1 MKRSSCLAWLV
12 GALTLTTATTALAA
26 PPTGT
31 EQQPVKQVAQ
41 VWPAAQQDG
50 DGSGSPTAPS
60 TAPAPADGASTTPQP
75 AISVGTSTS
84 TTPTADKAP
93 ESAPAPE
100 KKPAPRPFA
109 GSSLFIQ
116 NSMSTGTVFR
126 GQTQDY
132 NPTVESSF
140 WFLPR
145 YAIND
150 AFQLRGRLIMSYEW
164 TNSDSTTYRNEPML
178 GDATLQLFYRK
189 LPKLPLGIIP
199 AVALN
204 AGFPTSKLSR
214 ARTMVFTPGATAQFV
229 KPLPP
234 VLGSD
239 GGMILASA
247 IYSHPLYSSRNP
259 EVVDPRPA
267 GAFTCVG
274 GNGCSD
280 LLSGTMNP
288 SDTLSYAFLVE
299 MEWGHFAPALYYLGG
314 SQWTYS
320 PREIPNPVDGTPVG
334 RPDGVEP
341 TSVRQTHYFS
351 AWVDYNVN
359 NWLTAEVGYIHTT
372 NAITGGGQRSNPIY
386 NPYGDS
392 RVYLGASF
400 QLDNLVK
407 AIQGGDHGEAGVV
420 RAKNTKQPM
429 WNF

>member
-1 MKRSSCLAWLV
+1 MKRSSCLALLV
-12 GALTLTTATTALAA
+12 GGLSLTTATAALAA

-31 EQQPVKQVAQ
+31 EKEPVRQVAQ
-41 VWPAAQQDG
+41 ASPVAQQA
-50 DGSGSPTAPS
+50 DGSGAPPS
-60 TAPAPADGASTTPQP
+60 TAPAPADGPNASPQP
-75 AISVGTSTS
+75 AVSVGTSTS
-84 TTPTADKAP
+84 STPAADKPA

-100 KKPAPRPFA
+100 KAPAPRPFA
-109 GSSLFIQ
+109 GSALFVQ
-116 NSMSTGTVFR
+116 NNMSTGTVFR

-145 YAIND
+145 YALND
-150 AFQLRGRLIMSYEW
+150 SFQLRGRMIMSYEW

-178 GDATLQLFYRK
+178 SDTTLQLFYRK
-189 LPKLPLGIIP
+189 LPKLPFGIIP
-199 AVALN
+199 GVSLN
-204 AGFPTSKLSR
+204 AGLPTSKLSR

-239 GGMILASA
+239 GGMILASV

-259 EVVDPRPA
+259 EVVDPRPS
-267 GAFTCVG
+267 GSFTCVG

-288 SDTLSYAFLVE
+288 SDILSYAFLVV

-320 PREIPNPVDGTPVG
+320 PREVPNPVDGTPVG
-334 RPDGVEP
+334 RPAGAEPP

-351 AWVDYNVN
+351 AWVDYNIN
-359 NWLTAEVGYIHTT
+359 TWLTAEVGYIHTT
-372 NAITGGGQRSNPIY
+372 NAITGGGQRANPFY

-407 AIQGGDHGEAGVV
+407 ALQGGGEGEAGVV
-420 RAKNTKQPM
+420 RAKNNKQPM
-429 WNF
+429 WTF

>member
-1 MKRSSCLAWLV
+1 MKRSSCLSALLV
-12 GALTLTTATTALAA
+12 GGLSLTTATAALAA
-26 PPTGT
+26 PPTAT
-31 EQQPVKQVAQ
+31 EKQPVKQVAQ
-41 VWPAAQQDG
+41 AQPLAQPQG
-50 DGSGSPTAPS
+50 DGSSPSGPS
-60 TAPAPADGASTTPQP
+60 AAPAPADGSSTPSQP
-75 AISVGTSTS
+75 AVSVGTG
-84 TTPTADKAP
+84 TTTAPTADKPA
-93 ESAPAPE
+93 ESEPTPAA
-100 KKPAPRPFA
+100 KPKPRPFA
-109 GSSLFIQ
+109 GTSLFFQ
-116 NSMSTGTVFR
+116 NNMTTGTVFR

-145 YAIND
+145 YAINE
-150 AFQLRGRLIMSYEW
+150 AFQLRARMIMSYEW
-164 TNSDSTTYRNEPML
+164 TNSDSTTYRNEPTL
-178 GDATLQLFYRK
+178 SDTTLQLFYRK
-189 LPKLPLGIIP
+189 IPTLPGGIQA

-204 AGFPTSKLSR
+204 AGLPTSKLSR
-214 ARTMVFTPGATAQFV
+214 SRTMVFTPGATAQFV

-259 EVVDPRPA
+259 EVVDPRPP
-267 GAFTCVG
+267 GAFQCVG
-274 GNGCSD
+274 GSGCSD

-288 SDTLSYAFLVE
+288 SDTLSWALLVE

-314 SQWTYS
+314 HQWVYS
-320 PREIPNPVDGTPVG
+320 PREVLNPVDGTPVG
-334 RPDGVEP
+334 RPEGDTP

-351 AWVDYNVN
+351 AWVDYNIN
-359 NWLTAEVGYIHTT
+359 SWMTAEVGYFHST
-372 NAITGGGQRSNPIY
+372 NAITGGGQRANPIF

-407 AIQGGDHGEAGVV
+407 AVQGGDHGEAGVV

-429 WNF
+429 WTF